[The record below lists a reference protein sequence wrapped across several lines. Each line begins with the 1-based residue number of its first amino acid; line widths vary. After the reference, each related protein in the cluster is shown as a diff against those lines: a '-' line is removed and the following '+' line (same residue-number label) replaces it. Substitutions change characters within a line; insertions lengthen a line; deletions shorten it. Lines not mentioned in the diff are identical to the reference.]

1 VCRARSKALHTTLSH
16 LGFDAVAQEIAELP
30 PDVASHVILV
40 YHRFDRL
47 ERLREMFSEAL
58 EKADAAESEKLRQ
71 HVLAALDAFNLNL
84 DRTLNDSRETFGL
97 LRALAPK
104 QEWREVSDAE
114 YGEKV
119 ATSSA

>member
-1 VCRARSKALHTTLSH
+1 M
-16 LGFDAVAQEIAELP
+16 P